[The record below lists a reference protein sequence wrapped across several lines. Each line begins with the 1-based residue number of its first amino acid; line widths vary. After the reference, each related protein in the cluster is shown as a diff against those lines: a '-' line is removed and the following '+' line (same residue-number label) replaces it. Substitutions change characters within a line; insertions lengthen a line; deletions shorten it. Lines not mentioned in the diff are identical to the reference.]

1 MPIKETHAERA
12 DRMKLFYDM
21 NKHLST
27 LSTGT
32 TVILSAMLDK
42 LFSLS
47 DYKWIAVISF
57 IFLGVSLLG
66 SVWGMFGFAAYSR
79 AFFNSQRDSTPVGI
93 FAFIAALMCFCI
105 SIIVFMIFSAL
116 NFLK

>member
-1 MPIKETHAERA
+1 MIQETHPERA
-12 DRMKLFYDM
+12 ERMKLFYDM

-47 DYKWIAVISF
+47 DHKWIAIISF
-57 IFLGVSLLG
+57 TFLGASLLG

-79 AFFNSQRDSTPVGI
+79 AFFNSKHDSTPIGI
-93 FAFIAALMCFCI
+93 ISFIVALICFCL
-105 SIIVFMIFSAL
+105 SIVTFMIFSTI